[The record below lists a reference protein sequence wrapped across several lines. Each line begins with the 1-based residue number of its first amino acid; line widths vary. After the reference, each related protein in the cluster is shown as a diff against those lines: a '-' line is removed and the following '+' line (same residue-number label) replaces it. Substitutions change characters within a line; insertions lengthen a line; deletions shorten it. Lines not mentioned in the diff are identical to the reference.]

1 MCSAAE
7 DQTTDLIAG
16 KLRQDHGSWQMD
28 MVSNQSIVNILRGN
42 VKGHEWVTK
51 IVG

>member
-16 KLRQDHGSWQMD
+16 KLREDHGLWQMD
-28 MVSNQSIVNILRGN
+28 MVSNPSIVNILRGN
-42 VKGHEWVTK
+42 VKGHESVTK